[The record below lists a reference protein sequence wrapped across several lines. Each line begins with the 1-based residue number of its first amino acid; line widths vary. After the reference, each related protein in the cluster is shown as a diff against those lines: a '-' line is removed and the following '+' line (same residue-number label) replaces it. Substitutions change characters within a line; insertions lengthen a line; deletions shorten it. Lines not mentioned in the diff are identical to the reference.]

1 MHNDDHAADRRWHDL
16 VLGLRADLDGIVED
30 FLSAVGLLEPYS
42 RGQVPL
48 AVLRHDAVSS
58 FTHLIDELA
67 SRPRADHV
75 TTAHDVGTDRARRGV
90 PLPALMSAI
99 RIDVEVLWTRIR
111 GAMRTEDMPLVLD
124 RVERLWEVVERYNR
138 DVQQAYLE
146 EQTLMTRERE
156 DEVGTVLT
164 RLLDGPV
171 TPALVGRF
179 AGLLGVPEDG
189 PLLVAAVPT
198 TRRRGLWTWFRELIA
213 ERRPVHWQTRGDDA
227 LLVTSLTADQARD
240 LRRGILPPRVS
251 SVPCAVGPLADGVE
265 DLPRS
270 ARLALRLAR
279 VLPVGSEDARRIR
292 DLWLPLARADLD
304 EDALTARRRGDRP
317 VDGPPRR
324 RSDSARLHAAQLP
337 GVRLGQRD
345 GGRELLPPQH
355 RAQPPRPGAGPH
367 RLRSLDPRAGRTP
380 ARVPRCPTG
389 RDGRHVSVAQAVS
402 ARDQSTVPRTRE
414 AISRATSSDCF
425 SGSQWSASTSTNR

>member
-75 TTAHDVGTDRARRGV
+75 TIAHDVGTDRARRGV

-240 LRRGILPPRVS
+240 LRRGIVPARVS

-304 EDALTARRRGDRP
+304 EDALTALVDAVTAPLTALPHADRTRL
-317 VDGPPRR
+317 VSTL
-324 RSDSARLHAAQLP
+324 RSYLACGSVSETAAASYCHRNTVLN
-337 GVRLGQRD
+337 RLGQVRD
-345 GGRELLPPQH
+345 LTGCDPSIPEQAALLLVCL
-355 RAQPPRPGAGPH
+355 AARPGE
-367 RLRSLDPRAGRTP
+367 
-380 ARVPRCPTG
+380 TG
-389 RDGRHVSVAQAVS
+389 AM
-402 ARDQSTVPRTRE
+402 
-414 AISRATSSDCF
+414 
-425 SGSQWSASTSTNR
+425 